1 VLKQKLTIINELGLH
16 ARPAAL
22 IAKTARKAKSEV
34 WIEKDQTRV
43 DAASMIDILSIAC
56 QKGSTITLIAD
67 SSEDREVFEEIK
79 DIILNGFG
87 E

>member
-1 VLKQKLTIINELGLH
+1 MLREELTIINDLGLH

-22 IAKTARKAKSEV
+22 IAKIAVKAKSDI
-34 WIEKDQTRV
+34 WLEKNEQKV

-56 QKGSTITLIAD
+56 QKGSKIMLSAD
-67 SSEDREVFEEIK
+67 SQEDKNIFEEIK
-79 DIILNGFG
+79 KIIQEGFG